1 MLITNFIPLIYNC
14 FIPKILTLKYPH
26 IMENLKF
33 KKLMTIILTGSILL
47 FNSCED
53 FTENEILLS
62 DPASGEELVSWI
74 DLLNQIDLESE
85 VAFVQNSQSIQ
96 DAIDAALPGD
106 KIYIEP
112 GTYQGNLTNN
122 KSDVQLIGLSVKP
135 NDLVINNSKENNIDI
150 LKLYDQK
157 SVDGFQKNSQKKGTN
172 GLLSDF
178 SRTELSDGIVHYQ
191 FKVRVGPGEFD
202 KIGVHRLVK
211 EIRTYW
217 PIQTEGHVFMVH
229 GALAGFGNTFF
240 APGLESSDDINENT
254 SAPFNLALKNI
265 DVWGIDLGWTM
276 VPAETTDFN
285 FFDGWGFEKDAYHT
299 MIGMLIARFGRGF
312 SGQGFSPINLLGY
325 SSGATVAYALAN
337 RETQQPNLM
346 KRHIKG
352 LIPVDNAFK
361 FENGEDI
368 GCGSAGGFMD
378 EINSGKLQNE
388 FGAFFSW
395 AGGMAIATPDDDS
408 PIIPGVSN
416 SQALRILFSSPQDP
430 ENGVFFHFFGGNM
443 NEFFYSDE
451 SRIFNVAASY
461 SPYMPNQIWYEFN
474 ALNCSSEDVSFDDY
488 LNLISVPIYYIGA
501 GGDGKAGF
509 YTGTL
514 TASTDITNHFV
525 SVNGDPAT
533 DFGHVD
539 TWLGYDA
546 NQLLWAELGNWIINH
561 R

>member
-1 MLITNFIPLIYNC
+1 M
-14 FIPKILTLKYPH
+14 
-26 IMENLKF
+26 
-33 KKLMTIILTGSILL
+33 KKLNATVKKFMTLILTGLFILL

-53 FTENEILLS
+53 FTGEEIQLS
-62 DPASGEELVSWI
+62 DSVSGGEPVSWI
-74 DLLNQIDLESE
+74 DLLSQLDLESE
-85 VAFVQNSQSIQ
+85 IAFVQNGQSIQ
-96 DAIDAALPGD
+96 DAIDNALPGD
-106 KIYIEP
+106 MIYIEP
-112 GTYQGNLTNN
+112 GTYPANLTNK
-122 KSDVQLIGLSVKP
+122 KSDVKLIALSVRP
-135 NDLVINNSKENNIDI
+135 NDLVINNGKENNIDI
-150 LKLYDQK
+150 LKLYDKK
-157 SVDGFQKNSQKKGTN
+157 SVDDFQKNSQKKATKGF
-172 GLLSDF
+172 LSDF
-178 SRTELSDGIVHYQ
+178 SRTELGNNVAHYQ

-202 KIGVHRLVK
+202 AIRIHRLVR
-211 EIRTYW
+211 EERTYW

-240 APGLESSDDINENT
+240 TPGLESGDDINENN
-254 SAPFNLALKNI
+254 SAPFNLASKNI
-265 DVWGIDLGWTM
+265 DVWAIDLGWTM
-276 VPAETTDFN
+276 VPPETTNFD

-312 SGQGFSPINLLGY
+312 SGQGFSAINLLGF

-361 FENGEDI
+361 FENGEDM

-416 SQALRILFSSPQDP
+416 SQALRILLSSPQDP
-430 ENGVFFHFFGGNM
+430 ENGNFFHFFGGNI

-451 SRIFNVAASY
+451 SRIFRVAASY

-474 ALNCSSEDVSFDDY
+474 ALNCSSEDVTFDDY

-501 GGDGKAGF
+501 GGAGKAGF

-514 TASTDITNHFV
+514 TASTDITNHFI

-546 NQLLWAELGNWIINH
+546 NQLIWAELGNWIMNH